1 MVYMMRIL
9 KQKKKE
15 KKMIETGKIINGDCI
30 EVMKTFPEG
39 SIDLVVTSPPY
50 NVNIA
55 YDVHKDDLPMDEYYE
70 WTKDW
75 LREAFRVLKDDGRIA
90 VNVPN
95 ELNVQERGGRIL
107 FVAEFWMMMKEV
119 GFKFSGLV
127 DLTEDSPHRVRQT
140 AWGSWMSASA
150 PYIYNPKECI
160 ILAYKKSNKKLTKG
174 ESQWKGVPTD
184 IEQPDGVIKNKMV
197 YQDEDKKEFM
207 NLVFGRWEYFAD
219 TRSLTKA
226 TFSMDIPS
234 KAIKIL
240 TYKNDIV
247 LDPFMG
253 SGTSAFAAELLDRRW
268 LGIELSPDYT
278 EIARKRV
285 QALID
290 ERKQMKLELKE
301 EEV

>member
-1 MVYMMRIL
+1 
-9 KQKKKE
+9 
-15 KKMIETGKIINGDCI
+15 MIETGKIINGDCI

-39 SIDLVVTSPPY
+39 SIDLLVTSPPY
-50 NVNIA
+50 NVNIS

-150 PYIYNPKECI
+150 PYVYNPKECI
-160 ILAYKKSNKKLTKG
+160 ILAYKKSSKKLTKG
-174 ESQWKGVPTD
+174 VSQWLGTPTEVTTD
-184 IEQPDGVIKNKMV
+184 DGKVKNKMI
-197 YQDEDKKEFM
+197 YRDEDKKEFM

-240 TYKNDIV
+240 SYKNDIV

-268 LGIELSPDYT
+268 IGIELSEDYT

-290 ERKQMKLELKE
+290 ERKQTKLELKE
-301 EEV
+301 EVL

>member
-1 MVYMMRIL
+1 ML
-9 KQKKKE
+9 
-15 KKMIETGKIINGDCI
+15 ETGKIISGDCI

-127 DLTEDSPHRVRQT
+127 DLTENSPHRVRQT

-150 PYIYNPKECI
+150 PYVYNPKECI

-184 IEQPDGVIKNKMV
+184 IEQPDGSIKNKMV

-268 LGIELSPDYT
+268 IGIELSPDYT

-290 ERKQMKLELKE
+290 ERRQTKLELKE
-301 EEV
+301 EDV

>member
-1 MVYMMRIL
+1 
-9 KQKKKE
+9 
-15 KKMIETGKIINGDCI
+15 MIETGKIINGDCI

-39 SIDLVVTSPPY
+39 SIDLVLTSPPY
-50 NVNIA
+50 NVNIS

-160 ILAYKKSNKKLTKG
+160 ILAYKKTNKKLTKG

-184 IEQPDGVIKNKMV
+184 IEQPNGSIKNKMV

-219 TRSLTKA
+219 TKSLTKA

-240 TYKNDIV
+240 TYKNDII
-247 LDPFMG
+247 LDPFVG
-253 SGTSAFAAELLDRRW
+253 SGTSAFAAELLYRRW
-268 LGIELSPDYT
+268 LGIELSPGYT
-278 EIARKRV
+278 DIARKRV

-301 EEV
+301 EVL

>member
-1 MVYMMRIL
+1 
-9 KQKKKE
+9 
-15 KKMIETGKIINGDCI
+15 MIETGKIINGDCI

-39 SIDLVVTSPPY
+39 SIDLLVTSPPY
-50 NVNIA
+50 NVNIS
-55 YDVHKDDLPMDEYYE
+55 YDVHKDDLPMEEYYE
-70 WTKDW
+70 WSKDW

-150 PYIYNPKECI
+150 PYVYNPKECV
-160 ILAYKKSNKKLTKG
+160 ILAYKKSSKKLSKG
-174 ESQWKGVPTD
+174 VSQWLGTPT
-184 IEQPDGVIKNKMV
+184 EVTTEDGKVKNKMV

-240 TYKNDIV
+240 SYKNDIV

-268 LGIELSPDYT
+268 IGIEVSPGYT

-285 QALID
+285 QVLID
-290 ERKQMKLELKE
+290 ERKQTKLELKE
-301 EEV
+301 EVS

>member
-1 MVYMMRIL
+1 
-9 KQKKKE
+9 
-15 KKMIETGKIINGDCI
+15 MIETGKIINGDCI

-39 SIDLVVTSPPY
+39 SIDLLVTSPPY

-55 YDVHKDDLPMDEYYE
+55 YDVHKDDLPMEEYYE
-70 WTKDW
+70 WSKDW

-150 PYIYNPKECI
+150 PYVYNPKECI
-160 ILAYKKSNKKLTKG
+160 ILAYKKSSKKLSKG
-174 ESQWKGVPTD
+174 VSQWLGTPT
-184 IEQPDGVIKNKMV
+184 EVTTEDGKVKNKMV

-240 TYKNDIV
+240 SYKNDIV

-268 LGIELSPDYT
+268 IGIELSEDYT

-290 ERKQMKLELKE
+290 ERKQTKLELKE
-301 EEV
+301 EVL